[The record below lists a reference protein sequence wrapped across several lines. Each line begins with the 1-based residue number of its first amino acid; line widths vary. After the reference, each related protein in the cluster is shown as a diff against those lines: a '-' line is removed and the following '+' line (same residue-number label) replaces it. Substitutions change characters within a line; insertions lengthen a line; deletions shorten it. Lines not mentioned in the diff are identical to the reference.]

1 MNLGQE
7 DGMDLIA
14 VITVVG
20 LLLLIGIPTRLLSQ
34 SSREARCDRQVS
46 QMRADMRESGWR
58 S

>member
-20 LLLLIGIPTRLLSQ
+20 LLLLIGIPARLLSQ
-34 SSREARCDRQVS
+34 SSREARCDRQVNR
-46 QMRADMRESGWR
+46 MRDDESGWGA
-58 S
+58 